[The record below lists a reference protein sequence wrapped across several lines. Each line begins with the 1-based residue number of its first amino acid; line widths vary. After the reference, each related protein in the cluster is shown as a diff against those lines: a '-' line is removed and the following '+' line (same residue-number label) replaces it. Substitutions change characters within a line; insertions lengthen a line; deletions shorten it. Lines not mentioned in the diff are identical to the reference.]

1 MNIVYRTQPSD
12 TQKAQQWLVSLIY
25 LIGNSFYCLYS
36 TFYCLYSTFYCLY
49 STFYCLYSTFY
60 CLYSTFY
67 CLYSTFYCLYSTFY
81 CLYSKHVTFLK
92 NQFYNTRKNISFQ
105 DCIKYKS
112 TFTMLKLFVNL
123 NFNNWQQIPLK

>member
-25 LIGNSFYCLYS
+25 LIGNS
-36 TFYCLYSTFYCLY
+36 
-49 STFYCLYSTFY
+49 
-60 CLYSTFY
+60 
-67 CLYSTFYCLYSTFY
+67 FY